1 VRRGWVIGAAVVAG
15 LAGVYA
21 AAGYW
26 LAPGFLHDR
35 LVDAARQAGLDLRI
49 EKVDTH
55 PFALSVEL
63 HDVQLSTLQGQR
75 LFYVQRAAADL
86 SAASLIHR
94 RWIVQS
100 VALEEPVLTALPRT
114 DGGKGGSG
122 SLPRIEVRE
131 ASVAQGVVSLPGLP
145 RIENVAMTAN
155 SLSTLGEAGKYQASA
170 TLAEGG
176 KLSSVGRLSLAPLDA
191 QGAIRL
197 EHGALNVAWRFLPD
211 RFGSAPAGTIDGA
224 IGYRFSGGRLALSDF
239 RASARTKAGAALS
252 ASGAIGVQPFSANLA
267 LDGEGLPLDLLQP
280 LLPEGASLSI
290 ASGALSGKGRL
301 HLGGEQPRYEGSLT
315 IDDARIEDG
324 AGRLLLAWQRLSS
337 DELSLE
343 FSPFGL
349 RADEIVASAP
359 RGRVAIDA
367 QGQLNF
373 LQLFAGAGSKG
384 AGGPRPDIR
393 IARVVVEKGRVDFS
407 DRSLPSPFAT
417 TIRELGGTVSGLST
431 GASQAARVQLD
442 GRVGKYG
449 EARVRGTVDLTAP
462 SELTNLRAR
471 FRNLALPDFTPY
483 AVKFAGYR
491 IEDGRLD
498 AELHY
503 RVNQGRL
510 VGSNQ
515 LVFENLELGEKVES
529 ASALDLPIELAIAL
543 LTDSQGRINLAIPVS
558 GNLKDPHFDIGGLV
572 AKALGNTLRKVASAP
587 FRLLASLFGQGGEA
601 APEAITF
608 DAGSARV
615 SPPEEETAATLARA
629 LAERPQLELAI
640 HAGYDAE
647 ADAAA
652 LKRAQVL
659 RQLAASAG
667 RTSAAAGA
675 SAAANAGDPKI
686 VAAAEKLL
694 RSRGV
699 DPAPLEPKKPGYGR
713 RLVDHLAASVPLEP
727 YALQQLAQDRARAV
741 QRVLVKHGA
750 PAERVAID
758 SARETQAHEAGVATS
773 FELRPHA

>member
-1 VRRGWVIGAAVVAG
+1 MRRGLLIGGAAVAG
-15 LAGVYA
+15 LVAVYA

-26 LAPGFLHDR
+26 LAPGFLHAR

-49 EKVDTH
+49 EKVSTH
-55 PFALSVEL
+55 PFALAVEL
-63 HDVQLSTLQGQR
+63 HDVGLSTLEGKR
-75 LFYVQRAAADL
+75 LLYVQRALADL
-86 SAASLIHR
+86 SAASLFHR
-94 RWIVQS
+94 RWIAQK
-100 VALEEPVLTALPRT
+100 VALEEPVLTALPVAA
-114 DGGKGGSG
+114 GKGGG
-122 SLPRIEVRE
+122 GPLPRLEVRE
-131 ASVAQGVVSLPGLP
+131 VSVADGVLSLPGLP
-145 RIENVAMTAN
+145 RVENVAITAE

-176 KLSSVGRLSLAPLDA
+176 RLSSEGRLSLAPLDA

-197 EHGALNVAWRFLPD
+197 ERGALKVAWRFLPD
-211 RFGSAPAGTIDGA
+211 RFGAAPAGAIDGSL
-224 IGYRFSGGRLALSDF
+224 GYRFHDGHLSVQDF
-239 RASARTKAGAALS
+239 RASARSEAGATLA

-267 LDGEGLPLDLLQP
+267 LDGERLPLTLLQP
-280 LLPEGASLSI
+280 LLPEGASL
-290 ASGALSGKGRL
+290 AVVAGALSGKGRL
-301 HLGGEQPRYEGSLT
+301 HLGGERPRYEGSLT
-315 IDDARIEDG
+315 LHDARIDDG

-337 DELSLE
+337 ERVGVQ

-349 RADEIVASAP
+349 HADEIVASAP
-359 RGRVAIDA
+359 HGRIAIDA
-367 QGQLNF
+367 QGRLNF
-373 LQLFAGAGSKG
+373 MQLFAGAGGKG
-384 AGGPRPDIR
+384 AGGARPEIG
-393 IARVVVEKGRVDFS
+393 IARVVVQDGRVDFS

-417 TIRELGGTVSGLST
+417 TVRELAGTVSGLST
-431 GASQAARVQLD
+431 TTSRAARVQLD

-449 EARVRGTVDLTAP
+449 DARVRGTVDLTAP

-510 VGSNQ
+510 VGTNQ
-515 LVFENLELGEKVES
+515 LVFEDLKLGEKVES
-529 ASALDLPIELAIAL
+529 ASALDLPIELAVAL

-587 FRLLASLFGQGGEA
+587 FRLLASIFGHGGEA
-601 APEAITF
+601 VPEAVNF
-608 DAGSARV
+608 DPGSAQV
-615 SPPEEETAATLARA
+615 APPEEETAATLARA

-647 ADAAA
+647 TDAAA
-652 LKRAQVL
+652 LKRAQLL
-659 RQLAASAG
+659 RQLAARAG
-667 RTSAAAGA
+667 RTRAAAGG

-686 VAAAEKLL
+686 VAAAEALL
-694 RSRGV
+694 RSQGV
-699 DPAPLEPKKPGYGR
+699 DLAALEPKKPGYGR
-713 RLVDHLAASVPLEP
+713 RLVERLAASAALEP

-741 QRVLVKHGA
+741 QQALVKHGA
-750 PAERVAID
+750 PADRVTID
-758 SARETQAHEAGVATS
+758 SARETKADEAGVPTS
-773 FELRPHA
+773 FELRPHT